1 MKQFTMRSLRK
12 GPMLTKINFFD
23 YSLPKLQTY
32 VEAHGFKKF
41 SATQLFEWVYLKNEQ
56 DFNNMTNLALKA
68 RAFFADTFTFPLPII
83 TQEHVSR
90 DGTIK
95 LLVELSD
102 NNLVETVLM
111 RYNYGNVVCVTTQV
125 GCNMGCKFCASGLL
139 KKSRDLTVGEM
150 LGQVLVM
157 NNLLKT
163 RGEEKLVTHVVLMG
177 IGEPFD
183 NFTNI
188 VDFIDLLKDP
198 KALEIGA
205 RHITVSTCGLVP
217 KIREFADLK
226 LQVKLAISLHAAT
239 DEKRN
244 QVMPINKA
252 YPLKEVMDAVKYYEK
267 VTNKRVTYEY
277 IMLKD
282 FNDTIEDAYALAKL
296 VRGTLGFVNLIPYNS
311 VDEHLFERSPKE
323 RTYKF
328 ADTLMKEGIYTTVRK
343 EFGNDIDAA
352 CGQLRAKE
360 ESKRGYGG

>member
-1 MKQFTMRSLRK
+1 MRSLRK
-12 GPMLTKINFFD
+12 AEMLKRLNFYD
-23 YSLPKLQTY
+23 YSLPKLEKL
-32 VEAHGFKKF
+32 VEEHDLKKF
-41 SATQLFEWVYLKNEQ
+41 NATQLYEWVYLKGEQ

-68 RAFFADTFTFPLPII
+68 RELFNETFIFTLPKIV
-83 TQEHVSR
+83 QEHVSN

-102 NNLVETVLM
+102 KNLVETVLM

-139 KKSRDLTVGEM
+139 KKSRDLRVGEM
-150 LGQVLVM
+150 VGQILVM
-157 NNLLKT
+157 NELLKA
-163 RGEEKLVTHVVLMG
+163 RGESKLTTHIVLMG

-188 VDFIDLLKDP
+188 VDFIELVKHP

-217 KIREFADLK
+217 KIKEFADLK
-226 LQVKLAISLHAAT
+226 LQVKLAISLHAPT

-244 QVMPINKA
+244 QIMPINKA
-252 YPLKEVMDAVKYYEK
+252 YPLKEVISAVKYYEK

-282 FNDTIEDAYALAKL
+282 FNDGPEDAKALAAL
-296 VRGTLGFVNLIPYNS
+296 VKGTLGFVNLIPYNS
-311 VDEHLFERSPKE
+311 VDEHSFQRSPKE

-328 ADTLMKEGIYTTVRK
+328 ADLLMREGVYTTVRR

-360 ESKRGYGG
+360 ESKRGDVG